1 MVFGGDAFTKACDVV
16 GGDNLTIIL
25 NLYSEIPRAQRYG
38 ESAVLLVR
46 RLSVQLFGGH
56 GITEHIELRWKR

>member
-1 MVFGGDAFTKACDVV
+1 MVLGGDAFTKACDVV

-25 NLYSEIPRAQRYG
+25 NLHSEIARAQRYG
-38 ESAVLLVR
+38 ESAVLLVC

-56 GITEHIELRWKR
+56 GVTPEHI